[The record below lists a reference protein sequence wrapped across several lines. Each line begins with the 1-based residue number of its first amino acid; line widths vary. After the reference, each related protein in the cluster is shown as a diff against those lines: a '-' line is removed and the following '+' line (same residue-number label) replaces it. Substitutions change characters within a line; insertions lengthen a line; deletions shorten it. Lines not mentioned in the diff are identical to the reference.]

1 MGVRGCARL
10 SMAWVMC
17 AGMSG
22 LAEGSVRAARWQR
35 GPKARGWGGGDGG
48 RGGRRGVHVGGFKIN
63 RDPGRARPAWAI
75 EEERQKEAKRQ
86 KLELSPEESC
96 QIGCVGELYTVE
108 HYEEALAYASMGG
121 GQTLVVIDF
130 WKPECG
136 MCQYLLPIFKKVCKS
151 ETGAEADAASEDRA
165 LFFSH
170 NVIDPETEELSELAR
185 KLAISG
191 VPKFHLY
198 KGGKLVEEL
207 STRDKA
213 GLVAAVERHLPPAS
227 SS

>member
-1 MGVRGCARL
+1 MGTKGHGGTSGVR
-10 SMAWVMC
+10 
-17 AGMSG
+17 
-22 LAEGSVRAARWQR
+22 VRA
-35 GPKARGWGGGDGG
+35 
-48 RGGRRGVHVGGFKIN
+48 FKIN
-63 RDPGRARPAWAI
+63 RDPGRERPAWAI

-86 KLELSPEESC
+86 DLALNPMESC
-96 QIGCVGELYTVE
+96 QVGCVGELYTVE
-108 HYEEALAYASMGG
+108 HYEEALAYASLGG

-151 ETGAEADAASEDRA
+151 ETGAEADADSDDRA

-170 NVIDPETEELSELAR
+170 NVIDPDTEELSDLAR
-185 KLAISG
+185 KLAITG

-198 KGGKLVEEL
+198 KGGVLVEEL

-213 GLVAAVERHLPPAS
+213 GLTAAVERHLPPATAH
-227 SS
+227 